1 VDARARGP
9 MSERAVPVR
18 AATAVPPD
26 VLARAE
32 AEVAHRHTLA
42 DVLEWA
48 RAQSPPRAVTTIVTQ
63 DEYTHDVVL
72 PFDGSHFLAFDA
84 T

>member
-1 VDARARGP
+1 VDAEQLSRVAA
-9 MSERAVPVR
+9 AVSG
-18 AATAVPPD
+18 
-26 VLARAE
+26 LL
-32 AEVAHRHTLA
+32 TLA

-48 RAQSPPRAVTTIVTQ
+48 RAQAPPLQVSEIVTQ

-72 PFDGSHFLAFDA
+72 PFDGAHFLVFDA